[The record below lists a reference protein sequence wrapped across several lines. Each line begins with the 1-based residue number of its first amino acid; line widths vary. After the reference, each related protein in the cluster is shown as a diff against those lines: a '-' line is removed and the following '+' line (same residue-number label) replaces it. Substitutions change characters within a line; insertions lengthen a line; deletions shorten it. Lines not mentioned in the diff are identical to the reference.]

1 VAQPICVFN
10 KLSKLLKIQKERA
23 TQVKKTVLKEVRKI
37 NRKKLLHA
45 KKSDILANKFEN
57 LEGPIETQHLL
68 ISTLLPPAVKAFIAE
83 CEVEVEKLCGDR
95 YRHGKTNHRWGSQR
109 GSIILGNQNVAL
121 EVPRVRGKDGKE
133 LRLQTYEDFQDP
145 RLFDQAV
152 FTEGIKKVSQRD
164 YEKGV
169 SKIANSFGLKKS
181 SVSRKWVKS
190 TAKKIEDLQKR
201 SLKEMD
207 IRAVFIDGKRFSK
220 HGVIIALGVA
230 SDGKKYVLGI
240 YQAETENSKSCLELL
255 NDLESRGLSSEGL
268 LFIVDGGSG
277 LNKALEE
284 KYLVHKR
291 SERRAIRVR
300 CFVHKWRNI
309 EKALG
314 DDAHKATGLFW
325 ALRDAKDLV
334 EAKVVCDRLESV
346 LRDLNLSALESFR
359 EAKEDLLVIHEL
371 KLPRELRNFFSTT
384 NPIESLNSLIEEDM
398 RRVKHWKNSEHFQRW
413 CATYCLASEKKMR
426 KVRGFRSLPGLWVL
440 LRKLTEKN
448 PIDTNETIEEVA

>member
-1 VAQPICVFN
+1 
-10 KLSKLLKIQKERA
+10 
-23 TQVKKTVLKEVRKI
+23 
-37 NRKKLLHA
+37 
-45 KKSDILANKFEN
+45 
-57 LEGPIETQHLL
+57 
-68 ISTLLPPAVKAFIAE
+68 
-83 CEVEVEKLCGDR
+83 
-95 YRHGKTNHRWGSQR
+95 
-109 GSIILGNQNVAL
+109 
-121 EVPRVRGKDGKE
+121 
-133 LRLQTYEDFQDP
+133 
-145 RLFDQAV
+145 V

-169 SKIANSFGLKKS
+169 QKIANSFGFKKS
-181 SVSRKWVKS
+181 SISRKWVKA

-201 SLKEMD
+201 SLKEMN

-230 SDGKKYVLGI
+230 SEGKKYVIGI
-240 YQAETENSKSCLELL
+240 YQADTENSKSCIELL
-255 NDLESRGLSSEGL
+255 NDLESRGLPSEGL
-268 LFIVDGGSG
+268 LFVVDGGSG

-284 KYLVHKR
+284 KYLVHQKK
-291 SERRAIRVR
+291 ERRAIRVR

-314 DDAHKATGLFW
+314 EASHKATGLYW
-325 ALRDAKDLV
+325 AIRDAKDLT
-334 EAKVVCDRLESV
+334 EAKVLCDRLESV

-426 KVRGFRSLPGLWVL
+426 KVRGFRNLPGLWVL
-440 LRKLTEKN
+440 LRKLTEQN
-448 PIDTNETIEEVA
+448 HIDTNQQIEEVA

>member
-1 VAQPICVFN
+1 M
-10 KLSKLLKIQKERA
+10 
-23 TQVKKTVLKEVRKI
+23 KKTVLKQVRKI
-37 NRKKLLHA
+37 NRKPLRHA
-45 KKSDILANKFEN
+45 KKADILENRFEN
-57 LEGPIETQHLL
+57 LEGPIESQHLL
-68 ISTLLPPAVKAFIAE
+68 ISTLLPPAVKAFLAE
-83 CEVEVEKLCGDR
+83 CEKEVNELCGDR
-95 YRHGKTNHRWGSQR
+95 YRHGKTNHRWGSQN
-109 GSIILGNQNVAL
+109 GSIILGNQHVAL
-121 EVPRVRGKDGKE
+121 EVPRVRSKDGIE
-133 LRLQTYEDFQDP
+133 ITLQNYQDFQDP
-145 RLFDQAV
+145 KLFDQAV

-169 SKIANSFGLKKS
+169 QKIANSFGFRKS
-181 SVSRKWVKS
+181 SVSRKWIKA

-240 YQAETENSKSCLELL
+240 YQADTENSKSCIELL
-255 NDLESRGLSSEGL
+255 NDLQARGLPEEGL
-268 LFIVDGGSG
+268 LFVVDGGSG

-284 KYLVHKR
+284 KYLVHKKK
-291 SERRAIRVR
+291 ERRAIRVR

-314 DDAHKATGLFW
+314 EASHKATGLYW
-325 ALRDAKDLV
+325 AIRDAKDLS
-334 EAKVVCDRLESV
+334 EAKVLCDRLESV

-426 KVRGFRSLPGLWVL
+426 KVRGFRNLPGLWVL
-440 LRKLTEKN
+440 LRKLTEQN
-448 PIDTNETIEEVA
+448 HIDTSHAIEEVA

>member
-1 VAQPICVFN
+1 M
-10 KLSKLLKIQKERA
+10 
-23 TQVKKTVLKEVRKI
+23 KKTVLKTVGKI
-37 NRKKLLHA
+37 NRKKLKHA
-45 KKSDILANKFEN
+45 KKSDILENKFEN
-57 LEGPIETQHLL
+57 LEGPIDTQHLL

-83 CEVEVEKLCGDR
+83 CESEVEKLCGDR
-95 YRHGKTNHRWGSQR
+95 YRHGKINHRWGSQN

-121 EVPRVRGKDGKE
+121 EVPRVRGKGGKE
-133 LRLQTYEDFQDP
+133 VRLQTYQDFQDP

-164 YEKGV
+164 YAKGV
-169 SKIANSFGLKKS
+169 SKIANSFGLTKS
-181 SVSRKWVKS
+181 SVSRKWVKA

-230 SDGKKYVLGI
+230 SDGRKFVLGI
-240 YQAETENSKSCLELL
+240 YQADTENSKSCINLL
-255 NDLESRGLSSEGL
+255 NDLQMRGLPESGL
-268 LFIVDGGSG
+268 LFVVDGGSG
-277 LNKALEE
+277 LNKALED
-284 KYLVHKR
+284 KYQVHDKKN
-291 SERRAIRVR
+291 RRAIRIR

-314 DDAHKATGLFW
+314 DASHKAMGLFW
-325 ALRDAKDLV
+325 ALRDAKDMT
-334 EAKVVCDRLESV
+334 EAKVVSDRLESV
-346 LRDLNLSALESFR
+346 LRDLNLSALESYR

-371 KLPRELRNFFSTT
+371 KLSRDLKTFFSTT
-384 NPIESLNSLIEEDM
+384 NPIESLNSLLEEDM

-413 CATYCLASEKKMR
+413 LATYCLVSEKKMR
-426 KVRGFRSLPGLWVL
+426 KIRGYRNLPGLWIL

-448 PIDTNETIEEVA
+448 LVDTNQQIEEVA